1 MGSLWGPP
9 PDEETNARAFADAV
23 AAFRAAKEPPTPK
36 QDGGWREQMKR
47 ANAIRDHRRAAAA
60 DEAGAPPGPVVAAPS
75 SAGWREQMRAA
86 NAARDRRAQELRKQH
101 EPGPEPAPAPAPQD
115 CATNLALA
123 AFLSRVAPAVSEQL
137 AANLCDEGDFGLGM
151 DSAQPRVSS
160 VSTVAECQA
169 AAETACAAAEWSDA
183 VLHLTSALRIAAND
197 ALKMR
202 QLNLELRAELLS
214 RRAACFLQ
222 EERWEDASA
231 DAREALRIDPDNA
244 GYRKIEQ
251 KASAMLEQ
259 EEHPLPKA
267 EPATDREGPGQFHQY
282 LQPNV
287 QVTVLVPGA
296 RLGVHPGKLGV
307 LCHQNEDGTWR
318 VAYADGRT
326 GDVEAV
332 RLRRTRAGGR
342 QLSDS
347 SWSA

>member
-1 MGSLWGPP
+1 MGSLWGPA

-23 AAFRAAKEPPTPK
+23 AAFRAAKESPTPK
-36 QDGGWREQMKR
+36 QDSGWREQMKR
-47 ANAIRDHRRAAAA
+47 ANAIRDQRRASAA
-60 DEAGAPPGPVVAAPS
+60 DEAGAAPGPTAAAPS
-75 SAGWREQMRAA
+75 SAGWREQMRVA

-101 EPGPEPAPAPAPQD
+101 EPAPAPEPLPHD
-115 CATNLALA
+115 SATSLALA

-137 AANLCDEGDFGLGM
+137 AANLCDAGDFGLGM
-151 DSAQPRVSS
+151 ASGPTDTQPTVSS
-160 VSTVAECQA
+160 VNTVTGCQA
-169 AAETACAAAEWSDA
+169 AAETACAAGEWSDA
-183 VLHLTSALRIAAND
+183 VLQLTSALRIVAND
-197 ALKMR
+197 ALKTR

-222 EERWEDASA
+222 EERWKDASA

-244 GYRKIEQ
+244 GYRKIEK

-259 EEHPLPKA
+259 QEHPLPAA
-267 EPATDREGPGQFHQY
+267 EFHQY
-282 LQPNV
+282 LKPNV

-307 LCHQNEDGTWR
+307 LSHQNEDGTWR
-318 VAYADGRT
+318 VDYADGRI
-326 GDVEAV
+326 GDVEPI